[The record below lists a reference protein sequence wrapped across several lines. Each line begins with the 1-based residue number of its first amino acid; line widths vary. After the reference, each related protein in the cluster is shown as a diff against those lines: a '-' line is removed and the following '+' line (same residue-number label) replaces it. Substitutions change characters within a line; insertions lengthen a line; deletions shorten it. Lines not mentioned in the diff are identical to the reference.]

1 MKLSEIIKENCGINF
16 GQEIDEL
23 IILQDFYTE
32 KLEKNKLLKDDRER
46 LIEALQIIKLGEYN

>member
-1 MKLSEIIKENCGINF
+1 MKLSETIKEKCGINF

-23 IILQDFYTE
+23 IMLQDFYTE